1 MFISPNTCP
10 SQDFPEYN
18 VLFVC
23 NYLFNVYLPHQIVSS
38 NRAGIMYAEV
48 DHYNSTS
55 TLLPTLNIPS
65 VHYVTGTVRKIAIR
79 IKIRCKVLR

>member
-1 MFISPNTCP
+1 
-10 SQDFPEYN
+10 
-18 VLFVC
+18 
-23 NYLFNVYLPHQIVSS
+23 
-38 NRAGIMYAEV
+38 MYAEV

-79 IKIRCKVLR
+79 IKIRCKVLTLTLNTHLH